1 MASLSEQNALQLLFS
16 NVVRHR
22 GDGMWMEPG
31 VMNMQALFQQV
42 MQREVSEETII
53 TSLQKC
59 GFSANQ
65 NFAFTD
71 MLALLHYLRQRLDGA
86 ATQGNSMLLILDP
99 SAMQSFVPFANQD
112 FYLCRVNTNNGT
124 FEFQL
129 PYYAPG
135 CRDGYQEG
143 TMWLEMY
150 NLPRGRVDQDALRF
164 KSLAIPGQADMCRLA
179 LSGTTEVPPVPM
191 YLACHG
197 HHCGGKMGSDAYY
210 VHTHHHANNGSL
222 WKLTKSK
229 HEVFYNLDVY
239 KVESTF
245 FPDHFLTVGTF
256 HSSAQL
262 RRPSD
267 FKEGSLMLWT
277 KSSVQAFG
285 TMTQQAAEGFQWLLV
300 PADDLAH
307 M

>member
-22 GDGMWMEPG
+22 GDGLWMEPG

-112 FYLCRVNTNNGT
+112 FYLCSPAWQV
-124 FEFQL
+124 
-129 PYYAPG
+129 
-135 CRDGYQEG
+135 
-143 TMWLEMY
+143 
-150 NLPRGRVDQDALRF
+150 VALV
-164 KSLAIPGQADMCRLA
+164 S
-179 LSGTTEVPPVPM
+179 
-191 YLACHG
+191 
-197 HHCGGKMGSDAYY
+197 
-210 VHTHHHANNGSL
+210 
-222 WKLTKSK
+222 TKSPSLFNSI
-229 HEVFYNLDVY
+229 FY
-239 KVESTF
+239 
-245 FPDHFLTVGTF
+245 LT
-256 HSSAQL
+256 
-262 RRPSD
+262 
-267 FKEGSLMLWT
+267 
-277 KSSVQAFG
+277 
-285 TMTQQAAEGFQWLLV
+285 
-300 PADDLAH
+300 
-307 M
+307 